1 MRTKNIIALE
11 ITSACASE
19 CVKCYRRKIWGR
31 GAPMSDDLFD
41 NVMDGLYKYNQDCS
55 ILLGTGEPI
64 LEAAKVF
71 RLIEW
76 SNKTNNSIHILTTGI
91 PLIPKN
97 IEILARAKNLTTQ
110 VTLDGFTEKDVE
122 NVQRI
127 KLLKVKENI
136 SQAATKIKL
145 IINYTL
151 TNKNHQSLGDVIT
164 FAKKNRIRH
173 IYVTP
178 MMVYELCTDAKEFI
192 PDLDSPLLL
201 SSLEKAKKL
210 AADLDVKL
218 SVGMGRAH
226 PLTDADELHNHCE
239 KVGLLR
245 PIVRIDG
252 KVSVC
257 WGREDVILGDLC
269 LDKLEKLLTSDLL
282 AAIRQK
288 HATGELSKFCDDCI
302 VFKNS
307 TLSTMQ
313 IPRREPIISIHSMNV
328 M

>member
-239 KVGLLR
+239 KVGLL
-245 PIVRIDG
+245 
-252 KVSVC
+252 
-257 WGREDVILGDLC
+257 
-269 LDKLEKLLTSDLL
+269 
-282 AAIRQK
+282 
-288 HATGELSKFCDDCI
+288 
-302 VFKNS
+302 
-307 TLSTMQ
+307 
-313 IPRREPIISIHSMNV
+313 
-328 M
+328 